1 MVYMKEIT
9 PAEMNVVLTLVK
21 SPEIIYNANS
31 LSKIIGITPMGTL
44 KILKRLEQE
53 NIVKSKKIG
62 KAITCKV
69 NVEDSYAHKYLS
81 LILVREAHS
90 ANPQVK
96 RWITELKKIKNADV
110 AILFGSVLE
119 KTNPNDIDVLV
130 ITNQKRFP
138 KLQQEI
144 KELNE
149 INIKKIHPMYQT
161 YEDIIKNIKKRDQ
174 PILNAIKGIIV
185 SGEEKFLE
193 IYNESRKE

>member
-1 MVYMKEIT
+1 MKEIT
-9 PAEMNVVLTLVK
+9 QAEMNVVLILVK
-21 SPEIIYNANS
+21 SPEVIYNANS
-31 LSKIIGITPMGTL
+31 LSKVIGITSMGTL

-62 KAITCKV
+62 KATTYKV

-81 LILVREAHS
+81 LILIREAQS
-90 ANPQVK
+90 ANPSVK

-110 AILFGSVLE
+110 IVLFGSVLE
-119 KTNPNDIDVLV
+119 KPNPNDIDVLL
-130 ITNQKRFP
+130 ITNQKQFP

-161 YEDIIKNIKKRDQ
+161 YQDIIKNIKKRDK
-174 PILNAIKGIIV
+174 PILNAIKGIIII
-185 SGEEKFLE
+185 GEEKFQE

>member
-1 MVYMKEIT
+1 MKEIT
-9 PAEMNVVLTLVK
+9 QAEMNVVLTLVK
-21 SPEIIYNANS
+21 SPEVIYNANS

-62 KAITCKV
+62 KATTYKV
-69 NVEDSYAHKYLS
+69 NVEDPYTQKYLS
-81 LILVREAHS
+81 LILVREAQS

-110 AILFGSVLE
+110 IVLFGSVLE
-119 KTNPNDIDVLV
+119 KPNPNDIDVLL

-138 KLQQEI
+138 KLEQEI

-161 YEDIIKNIKKRDQ
+161 YEDIVKNIKKRDK
-174 PILNAIKGIIV
+174 PLLNAIKGIIV
-185 SGEEKFLE
+185 TGEERFLE